1 MKDDHSLNDNDFNS
15 CRSDYNNREV
25 HLVIL
30 YTKPIHPIHDWLP
43 SYKKWRNRKYVEFKF
58 EHDYID
64 TSYTFYISKDVEVLK
79 FIENLFKEVPWGS
92 SMSQINNTQL
102 ISSSGDRRILI
113 KEEIIDPI
121 THFIN
126 SGKFQTY

>member
-1 MKDDHSLNDNDFNS
+1 MIEYRLIKNG
-15 CRSDYNNREV
+15 E
-25 HLVIL
+25 IE
-30 YTKPIHPIHDWLP
+30 
-43 SYKKWRNRKYVEFKF
+43 NRKYVEFKF